1 MRSICFYF
9 LQYRVVKFVCLFLL
23 VSLDLYDIPSVDEV
37 FKNIRKPTT
46 TIFSCGVILHGVR
59 WSVNQ
64 TCSKKD
70 TLLYKES
77 IALNSTYPSVPK
89 SQLTLL
95 VPPQTLRQTCLS
107 NQPRSLGPLY
117 SSIIEPI
124 TAGVISLLL

>member
-1 MRSICFYF
+1 VRSICFYF

-46 TIFSCGVILHGVR
+46 TIFSWGVILHGVR
-59 WSVNQ
+59 WS
-64 TCSKKD
+64 CLKKD
-70 TLLYKES
+70 TLHYKES
-77 IALNSTYPSVPK
+77 IVLNSTYPSVPK